1 MPSKGER
8 YYQDENG
15 LWVEK
20 VGPWARDK
28 QKIITDYVQIASATR
43 RKYAHCSFIDVFSGP
58 GQSQIR
64 DTSQLIDGSPVAAYR
79 QSRASHPFSSVH
91 VSDIDDDLLASAES
105 RLQSLG
111 APVQAT
117 RGPASA
123 ALPRIV
129 NQLSSSG
136 LHLALLDPHNLGTLS
151 FDLFECL
158 SKLQRIDVIVHVSL
172 SDLQRNVDRYT
183 SEAHEQFDKFAPG
196 WRDHINPEM
205 NQTAL
210 RAAIMEYWTNKVE
223 SLGLPR
229 ARHCEL
235 IKGTQGQRLYL
246 LILLAKHDLAHKFCE
261 KITSASRAPRF
272 DFD

>member
-1 MPSKGER
+1 MPSKGES
-8 YYQDENG
+8 YYQDEKG

-20 VGPWARDK
+20 VGPWAKDK

-43 RKYAHCSFIDVFSGP
+43 RKYPHCSFIDVFCGP

-64 DTSQLIDGSPVAAYR
+64 ETGQLIDGSPVAAYK
-79 QSRASHPFSSVH
+79 QGCIGHPFSSVH
-91 VSDIDDDLLASAES
+91 ISDADDDLRTSAET
-105 RLQSLG
+105 RLRNLG
-111 APVQAT
+111 APVQST
-117 RGPASA
+117 MGPASV

-183 SEAHEQFDKFAPG
+183 SKAHKQFDKFAPG
-196 WRDHINPEM
+196 WRNHISPEM
-205 NQTAL
+205 NQGAL
-210 RAAIMEYWTNKVE
+210 RAAIMEYWTNQVV

-235 IKGTQGQRLYL
+235 IRGPKGQRLYW
-246 LILLAKHDLAHKFCE
+246 LIFLAKHNLPHAFWRKV
-261 KITSASRAPRF
+261 TSVSKAPTF
-272 DFD
+272 DF